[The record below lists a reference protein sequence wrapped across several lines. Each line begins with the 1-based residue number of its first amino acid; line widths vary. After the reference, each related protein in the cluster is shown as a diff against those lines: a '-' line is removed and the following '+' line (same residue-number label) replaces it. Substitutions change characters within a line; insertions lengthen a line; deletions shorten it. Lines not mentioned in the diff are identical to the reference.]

1 MYLFLAINHTIYFF
15 LVNGVVMQGDGKQFE
30 FDPNLPK
37 QITKEK
43 EIQHKV
49 WEEEILNIVNFLF
62 IESSL

>member
-1 MYLFLAINHTIYFF
+1 
-15 LVNGVVMQGDGKQFE
+15 MQGDGKQFE
-30 FDPNLPK
+30 IDPNLPK

-43 EIQHKV
+43 DIQHKV